1 MVGLVRGGIKII
13 TILNRGQLHNNNI
26 IVIYNDGYQGI
37 WEYKKNAD
45 ERAEFGRHVTRP
57 YAWGDATS
65 RNGTCSSGSGPVN
78 VNLMNL
84 PYAIPVAAPIKR
96 DGA

>member
-37 WEYKKNAD
+37 WEYKKMQMK
-45 ERAEFGRHVTRP
+45 EL
-57 YAWGDATS
+57 
-65 RNGTCSSGSGPVN
+65 
-78 VNLMNL
+78 NLVDML
-84 PYAIPVAAPIKR
+84 PGHMLEVMPHLGMGHAAVVQ
-96 DGA
+96 GQ